1 MKGWRLTSTGH
12 RPGRHLAQPSHA
24 RTLGLRKGFFM
35 LPSGVQAQP
44 PRQPSEAAYGSS
56 GRPREV
62 GAILRRTPTFVTI
75 AAQPSPPVRRERA
88 LTSRHGTTVAAGR
101 YTPRGP
107 PP

>member
-1 MKGWRLTSTGH
+1 MLSPATRARRRIAPKGV
-12 RPGRHLAQPSHA
+12 
-24 RTLGLRKGFFM
+24 FM
-35 LPSGVQAQP
+35 LPCGVQPQP
-44 PRQPSEAAYGSS
+44 PQQPSEAAYGSS

>member
-1 MKGWRLTSTGH
+1 
-12 RPGRHLAQPSHA
+12 
-24 RTLGLRKGFFM
+24 M

-75 AAQPSPPVRRERA
+75 TAQLSPPVRRERA
-88 LTSRHGTTVAAGR
+88 SPRATARRRRQAVTRREARPLKSR
-101 YTPRGP
+101 PRGMSVYLEKRHRVRVREHRA
-107 PP
+107 